1 MSQAK
6 DIQTELKDL
15 KKRVNL
21 SKVHPEDRLN
31 LLFLCMDI
39 FYPGDR
45 MYEYL
50 LEKGYEEDD
59 EYEGPEAELSL
70 W

>member
-1 MSQAK
+1 MGQAK
-6 DIQTELKDL
+6 YIQKELKDL
-15 KKRVNL
+15 KKIIDL

-50 LEKGYEEDD
+50 LEKGYDEDD
-59 EYEGPEAELSL
+59 DYEGPEAEL